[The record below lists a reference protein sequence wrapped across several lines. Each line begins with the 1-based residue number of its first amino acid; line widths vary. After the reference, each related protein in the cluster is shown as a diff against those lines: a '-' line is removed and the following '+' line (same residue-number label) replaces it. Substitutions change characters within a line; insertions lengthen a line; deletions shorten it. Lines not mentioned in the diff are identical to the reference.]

1 MTERG
6 VITRRDFLRR
16 TARIGVSALAGAG
29 VAGLCFDPAGPA
41 PKTAES
47 AAVRSFDFSIP
58 GQTPQ
63 IAVVRGSDRKE
74 TLRRAFDALGG
85 IEQFIAPGDRVLV
98 KVNAAFS
105 SPAMLGATSH
115 PELVFEAARHCF
127 SAGARSVTVADNPIN
142 DPSACF
148 TLTGIADAA
157 QKAGAVVMLPR
168 PQRFDRISIPE
179 GRLILNWPV
188 FSAPLTGADK
198 VIGLAPVKD
207 HHRSGASMSLKNWYG
222 LLGGRRNLFHQD
234 IHGIIRELSI
244 LVRPTLVVLD
254 GTVSMIANGPTG
266 GSLSDLKQ
274 TDTLI
279 VSTDPVAAD
288 VLGARLLGLSPA
300 QLPFIGEA
308 AAAGAGIAEVDRL
321 NIKELKL

>member
-1 MTERG
+1 
-6 VITRRDFLRR
+6 VIEGDRISRRDFLSR
-16 TARIGVSALAGAG
+16 TVRIGASAMAGAG
-29 VAGLCFDPAGPA
+29 VAGLCFDPAGPK
-41 PKTAES
+41 PKTADS
-47 AAVRSFDFSIP
+47 AAIRSFDFSISAEI
-58 GQTPQ
+58 PQ
-63 IAVVRGSDRKE
+63 ISVVRGPDRRE
-74 TLRRAFDALGG
+74 TLRVGLQALGG
-85 IEQFIAPGDRVLV
+85 IERFIASGDRVLL

-105 SPAMLGATSH
+105 SPAALGATTH
-115 PELVFEAARHCF
+115 PELVFEMARHCF
-127 SAGARSVTVADNPIN
+127 AAGARSVTVADNPIN

-157 QKAGAVVMLPR
+157 KKAGAFVMLPR
-168 PQRFDRISIPE
+168 PRRFERISIPE
-179 GRLILNWPV
+179 GRLIVNWPV
-188 FSAPLTGADK
+188 FSAPLTGTDK

-234 IHGIIRELSI
+234 IHGIIRELAI

-254 GTVSMIANGPTG
+254 GTVSMMANGPTG
-266 GSLSDLKQ
+266 GSMSDLKR

-288 VLGARLLGLSPA
+288 VLGARLLGRSPA
-300 QLPFIGEA
+300 ELPFIAEA
-308 AAAGAGIAEVDRL
+308 AAAGAGIADIDRL

>member
-1 MTERG
+1 MTEGDR
-6 VITRRDFLRR
+6 ISRRDFLLRS
-16 TARIGVSALAGAG
+16 ARIGVSAAAGAG

-41 PKTAES
+41 PKSADS
-47 AAVRSFDFSIP
+47 AAVRSFDFSISEE
-58 GQTPQ
+58 TPQ
-63 IAVVRGSDRKE
+63 IAVVRGPDRKE
-74 TLRRAFDALGG
+74 TLRRGLEVLGG
-85 IEQFIAPGDRVLV
+85 IERFIAPGDRVLF

-105 SPAMLGATSH
+105 SPAALGATTH

-127 SAGARSVTVADNPIN
+127 AAGARSVTVADNPIN

-157 QKAGAVVMLPR
+157 QKAGAFVMLPR
-168 PQRFDRISIPE
+168 PRRFDRISIPE
-179 GRLILNWPV
+179 GRLIVNWPV
-188 FSAPLTGADK
+188 FSGPLTGADK
-198 VIGLAPVKD
+198 VIGMAPVKD

-234 IHGIIRELSI
+234 VHGIIRELAVLI
-244 LVRPTLVVLD
+244 RPTLVVLD
-254 GTVSMIANGPTG
+254 GTVSMMTNGPTG

-288 VLGARLLGLSPA
+288 VLGAKLLGRTPA
-300 QLPFIGEA
+300 ELPFIAEA
-308 AAAGAGIAEVDRL
+308 AAVGAGTADVGGL
-321 NIKELKL
+321 NIKEVNL